1 MEYQRLFLFTALGGL
16 LLLLWTTW
24 QQDYHQPKQ
33 LAQAPASQSAPQFAP
48 SAPAPSAAGGTEAG
62 SIAPPQA
69 TASGARDLPL
79 IQVRTDLLEVGIS
92 PVGGDIRSVRL
103 LEYSVSSQDKTPFSL
118 MHSQPGQIYVAQ
130 SGLEARDGAAPGLQA
145 VFQAGS
151 DHYEMA
157 QGQNELVVS
166 LHWTADSGVRVEK
179 QYIFHRDSYLIDLKQ
194 QVVNPTDEPWQGYQ
208 YVQLRRTK
216 PTESKGFMF
225 GARSYTGGV
234 VHGPDFRYKKIS
246 FDDMASAKPLERD
259 LQGGWLAMLEHYFV
273 SAWVPPQDGTYRY
286 YARANEGQYILGLT
300 SPWQVAAAGGGTA
313 VFSDSLYVGP
323 KIQKKLAAAAPD
335 LELTVDYGKLTIISA
350 PLFWLLD
357 KIHSVVGN
365 WGWSIVLLTLLI
377 KIVFYK
383 LSETSYR
390 SMARMRKMQPM
401 MQSLKER
408 YGDDR
413 QRLNQEMMTLYK
425 REKINPLGG
434 CLPIVIQIP
443 VFIALYWVLLESV
456 ELRQADWILW
466 YHDLSAPDPYFILP
480 LLMGVSMFLQQRLNP
495 APLDPIQ
502 ARVMMALPLVFTV
515 FFLFFPA
522 GLVLY
527 WVTNNILSIAQ
538 QWLITRRIERGQ
550 EK

>member
-16 LLLLWTTW
+16 LLLIWTTW
-24 QQDYHQPKQ
+24 QQDYHQPP
-33 LAQAPASQSAPQFAP
+33 AQAPASQVAQPFSPG
-48 SAPAPSAAGGTEAG
+48 APAASDTDDSTANNVTPS
-62 SIAPPQA
+62 QA
-69 TASGARDLPL
+69 TATGGADLPL
-79 IQVRTDLLEVGIS
+79 IRVQTDVLEVEIS
-92 PVGGDIRSVRL
+92 PIGGEIQQVKL
-103 LEYSVSSQDKTPFSL
+103 LDYSVSSKDVTPFSL
-118 MHSQPGQIYVAQ
+118 LHSRGAQRYVAQ
-130 SGLEARDGAAPGLQA
+130 SGLEARDGPAPGLQA
-145 VFQAGS
+145 RFQADAEQYS
-151 DHYEMA
+151 LAE
-157 QGQNELVVS
+157 GQDKLSVV
-166 LHWTADSGVRVEK
+166 LHWTADNGLRVEK
-179 QYIFHRDSYLIDLKQ
+179 TYTFHRDRYLIDLEQ
-194 QVVNPTDEPWQGYQ
+194 QVINPTDQPWQGFQ

-216 PTESKGFMF
+216 PTESRGFMF

-246 FDDMASAKPLERD
+246 FDDMASSKPLQED

-273 SAWVPPQDGTYRY
+273 SAWIPPQAATYRY
-286 YARANEGQYILGLT
+286 YSRAADGEYILGLS
-300 SPWQVAAAGGGTA
+300 SPWQIAAADGGTA
-313 VFSDSLYVGP
+313 EFSDSLYVGP
-323 KIQKKLAAAAPD
+323 KVQKRLAAVAPD

-357 KIHSVVGN
+357 KIHAVVGN

-390 SMARMRKMQPM
+390 SMARMRKMQPL
-401 MQSLKER
+401 MQNLRER

-413 QRLNQEMMTLYK
+413 QRLNQEMMALYK
-425 REKINPLGG
+425 KEKINPLGG

-466 YHDLSAPDPYFILP
+466 YHDLSAPDPFYILP

-495 APLDPIQ
+495 APLDPVQ

-538 QWLITRRIERGQ
+538 QWLITRRIEGA
-550 EK
+550 K